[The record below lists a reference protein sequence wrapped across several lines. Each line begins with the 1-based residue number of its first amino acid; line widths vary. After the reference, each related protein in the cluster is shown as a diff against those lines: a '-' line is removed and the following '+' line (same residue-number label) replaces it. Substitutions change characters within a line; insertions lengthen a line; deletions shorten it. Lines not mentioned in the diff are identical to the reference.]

1 MREPQGR
8 TDESAKFSSRHPEES
23 FMHRRDWLKLSALLA
38 LGTPLV
44 RANDDRAEG
53 SGLRCGID
61 VLALNNFD
69 LLRGSNVGLITNHTG
84 VDRNGQRTID
94 HLASAP
100 NVKLIRLFSPE
111 HGATGELDQAKI
123 GDTRDAPTGL
133 PTASLYGETRKPT
146 AEMLQGLDTLVFDI
160 QDIGVRFYTYLSTM
174 KEAMLVAAERGLRLV
189 VLDRPNPIG
198 GELVEGP
205 MIDADKLSFVGCHSL
220 PVRHGMTLGELAK
233 LIQAESAP
241 KLKLEVV
248 PVEGWRRAEHWDA
261 TGLVWINPSPNMR
274 RLTAAQLYPGVGML
288 ETTNVSVGRGT
299 DTPFELFGAPWV
311 KPADLAATLN
321 ANLSP
326 GVVFY
331 PRYFTPTS
339 SVFANERC
347 GGVSIEITDR
357 PALRPVALGLTLA
370 HSLRKLYPN
379 NWEPKRYI
387 RLMGNAE
394 LQSALESGAPV
405 KELSELA
412 NVGVQE
418 FRARRQQHLLYT

>member
-1 MREPQGR
+1 MQ
-8 TDESAKFSSRHPEES
+8 
-23 FMHRRDWLKLSALLA
+23 RRDWLKLSALFA
-38 LGTPLV
+38 VGSPFTV
-44 RANDDRAEG
+44 AAEQKSR
-53 SGLRCGID
+53 SGDVRCGIN
-61 VLALNNFD
+61 VLARDNFT
-69 LLRGSNVGLITNHTG
+69 LLHGAKVGLITNHTG

-94 HLASAP
+94 LLASAP
-100 NVKLIRLFSPE
+100 NVKLVRLFSPE

-123 GDTRDAPTGL
+123 GDARDAATNL
-133 PTASLYGETRKPT
+133 PIASLYGETRRPT
-146 AEMLQGLDTLVFDI
+146 AEMLTGLDTLVFDI

-174 KEAMLVAAERGLRLV
+174 KEAMLVAADRGLRLV

-233 LIQAESAP
+233 LIQMESAP
-241 KLKLEVV
+241 TLKLEVV
-248 PVEGWRRAEHWDA
+248 PVEGWRRADHWEA

-299 DTPFELFGAPWV
+299 DTPFELFGAPWIERMS
-311 KPADLAATLN
+311 LAAELN
-321 ANLSP
+321 AQPAP

-347 GGVSIEITDR
+347 GGVSMEIVDR
-357 PALRPVALGLTLA
+357 PALRPVSLGLALA
-370 HSLRKLYPN
+370 HTLRKLYPN
-379 NWEPKRYI
+379 DWEPKRYI
-387 RLMGNAE
+387 RLMGNTQ
-394 LQSALESGAPV
+394 LQSALVKGAPLD
-405 KELSELA
+405 ELHELA
-412 NVGVQE
+412 NVGVEE
-418 FRARRQQHLLYT
+418 FRDRRKQCLMYA